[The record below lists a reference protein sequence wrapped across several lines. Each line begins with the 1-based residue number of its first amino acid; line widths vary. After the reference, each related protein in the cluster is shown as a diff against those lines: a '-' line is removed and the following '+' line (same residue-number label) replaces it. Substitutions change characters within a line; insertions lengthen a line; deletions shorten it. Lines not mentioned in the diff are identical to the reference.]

1 MGRRCSIW
9 TNFKKWRRK
18 RINRTLW

>member
-9 TNFKKWRRK
+9 TNCEKWRRK
-18 RINRTLW
+18 RINRTLR

>member
-9 TNFKKWRRK
+9 TNCKKWRRK
-18 RINRTLW
+18 RINRTLR